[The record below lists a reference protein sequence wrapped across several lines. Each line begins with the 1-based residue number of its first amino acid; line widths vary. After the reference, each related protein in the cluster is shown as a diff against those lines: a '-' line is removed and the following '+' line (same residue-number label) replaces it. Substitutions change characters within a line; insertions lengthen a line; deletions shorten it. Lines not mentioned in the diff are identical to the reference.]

1 MGSRGGATSA
11 VAERGNDSC
20 SASGGEASPPPFLL
34 FSCPRSPRSSSAR
47 PRGRAS
53 STTQWRRDPKLRRR
67 RFFGGDPIELKPG
80 VAGLEDDTE
89 ATADELEKVW
99 AEDFHPETDR
109 WTEHNNRIKISLLAS
124 VLGFAENLRILSD
137 VGFGLRVSWE
147 VPGFI
152 GIRLDTVAVPWSH
165 MRVMD
170 ASPGSN
176 PGAHHDMQGFVDVTS
191 LSIAIFNPE
200 LSAAPNLAMW
210 AGFGADMWNYHYA
223 QRFGDLQYQYID
235 YNFGGNLFF
244 NLEYKIADIFHVGFE
259 IKEHIVYA
267 PQTER
272 GEFYKLGN
280 SNGLHTQGTRHSRNA
295 FPVAISEVIELQ
307 LHVSVLF

>member
-1 MGSRGGATSA
+1 MLGI
-11 VAERGNDSC
+11 
-20 SASGGEASPPPFLL
+20 
-34 FSCPRSPRSSSAR
+34 
-47 PRGRAS
+47 
-53 STTQWRRDPKLRRR
+53 WRRDFAPAVFALFVPAVVTLVLCTPARAGELDAAMAKAPDAPRDTL
-67 RFFGGDPIELKPG
+67 FGSGPIELKPDVG
-80 VAGLEDDTE
+80 EVGEDNAEVA
-89 ATADELEKVW
+89 AAELEKIW

-109 WTEHNNRIKISLLAS
+109 WTERNNRIKISFLTS
-124 VLGFAENLRILSD
+124 VLAFAENLRILPD
-137 VGFGLRVSWE
+137 LGFGLRVSWE

-152 GIRLDTVAVPWSH
+152 GIRLDSVAVPWSH
-165 MRVMD
+165 MRVAD
-170 ASPGSN
+170 FGQSQTTN
-176 PGAHHDMQGFVDVTS
+176 DTHHDMQGFVDVTS

-223 QRFGDLQYQYID
+223 ELFGGAPAGHIEYAYID

-244 NLEYKIADIFHVGFE
+244 NLEYKLADIFHIGFE

-272 GEFYKLGN
+272 GEFYKVN
-280 SNGLHTQGTRHSRNA
+280 SETGFGLHTFGTPHSRNA
-295 FPVAISEVIELQ
+295 LPVALSEVLELQ